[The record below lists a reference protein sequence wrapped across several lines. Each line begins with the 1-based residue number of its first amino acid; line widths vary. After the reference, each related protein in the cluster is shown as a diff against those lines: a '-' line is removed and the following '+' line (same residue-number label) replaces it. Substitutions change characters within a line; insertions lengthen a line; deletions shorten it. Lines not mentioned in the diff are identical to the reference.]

1 MTLTTLA
8 AGLSWYDKLVEKIPE
23 GQLFSWRAVF
33 DAIPSLIER
42 LPTTLGLTIAGAIF
56 GLLLALLFA
65 IVKINRTKVLYPI
78 QAVFVSFLR
87 GTPIL
92 VQLMLTYYGIP
103 LFLKFLKIRYGFD
116 WNINAIPA
124 SVFAVTAFAFNEAA
138 YTSETI
144 RAAIQ
149 AVNQRRRCNDSCIW
163 NNYATVNLKGGSDY
177 RYFERYISV
186 ALVYWVIS
194 IIIEQI
200 GRLIEKRM
208 DIDTPQSSQKEV
220 TGDIR

>member
-1 MTLTTLA
+1 MLA
-8 AGLSWYDKLVEKIPE
+8 
-23 GQLFSWRAVF
+23 
-33 DAIPSLIER
+33 
-42 LPTTLGLTIAGAIF
+42 
-56 GLLLALLFA
+56 
-65 IVKINRTKVLYPI
+65 
-78 QAVFVSFLR
+78 FLR

-149 AVNQRRRCNDSCIW
+149 AVNIGEIELR
-163 NNYATVNLKGGSDY
+163 
-177 RYFERYISV
+177 V
-186 ALVYWVIS
+186 AW
-194 IIIEQI
+194 E
-200 GRLIEKRM
+200 
-208 DIDTPQSSQKEV
+208 
-220 TGDIR
+220 